1 MLDTLPSTAGV
12 STHLSFPTI
21 FKALS
26 YCYYDSHF
34 TDVRPERLSNWPKVT
49 QQSHDVSLGPCS
61 LGCVLRRCFSVGL
74 HGRCS
79 RLAVNVFNSRKKE
92 RKSTDKKKEN
102 SHPRAHISIFLVT
115 FLCFC
120 SVTQSCPALCDPV
133 DCSPPGSLSTGFFR
147 EEHWAGCHALLQGI
161 FPTQGSKLCLL
172 HWQADSLPLSQ
183 QGSLTFSLCIHTRI
197 HQMNQTCTK
206 RHGQR
211 ILSKGLKKKITQ
223 DPTCVAL

>member
-26 YCYYDSHF
+26 YCYCDSHF
-34 TDVRPERLSNWPKVT
+34 TDVRPERLSNWPKVA

-79 RLAVNVFNSRKKE
+79 RLAVNVFNRRKKE
-92 RKSTDKKKEN
+92 RKSIDKKKEN
-102 SHPRAHISIFLVT
+102 SHPRAHVSIFLVT

-172 HWQADSLPLSQ
+172 HWQADSLPQSQ
-183 QGSLTFSLCIHTRI
+183 QGSLTFSLHTHTHTPNEPNM
-197 HQMNQTCTK
+197 HQKTWPKNSV
-206 RHGQR
+206 QR
-211 ILSKGLKKKITQ
+211 IKKKKSPRI
-223 DPTCVAL
+223 PLV